1 MSFLYASVPSS
12 FSSDIILGIT
22 LGFTVAF
29 FAGGDWFFVCGAG
42 LLLVLGFLVG
52 GGGGG
57 VGDLLGGGGSGV
69 GDLLGGGG
77 CGVGDLLG
85 DGVDAASPSNTL
97 SSYRAL

>member
-1 MSFLYASVPSS
+1 M
-12 FSSDIILGIT
+12 
-22 LGFTVAF
+22 
-29 FAGGDWFFVCGAG
+29 
-42 LLLVLGFLVG
+42 LGFLVG

-57 VGDLLGGGGSGV
+57 VGDLLGGVGSGV

-85 DGVDAASPSNTL
+85 DGVDAALPSNRM

>member
-1 MSFLYASVPSS
+1 
-12 FSSDIILGIT
+12 LGIA
-22 LGFTVAF
+22 LGFTAAF
-29 FAGGDWFFVCGAG
+29 FAGRGWFFICGTG

-69 GDLLGGGG
+69 GDLLG
-77 CGVGDLLG
+77 

>member
-1 MSFLYASVPSS
+1 M
-12 FSSDIILGIT
+12 
-22 LGFTVAF
+22 
-29 FAGGDWFFVCGAG
+29 
-42 LLLVLGFLVG
+42 LGFLVG

-57 VGDLLGGGGSGV
+57 VGDLLGGVGSGV

-85 DGVDAASPSNTL
+85 DGVDVALPSNTM

>member
-1 MSFLYASVPSS
+1 M
-12 FSSDIILGIT
+12 GIA

-29 FAGGDWFFVCGAG
+29 FAGGDWFFVCRAG
-42 LLLVLGFLVG
+42 LLVLGFLVG
-52 GGGGG
+52 EGGGG
-57 VGDLLGGGGSGV
+57 VGDLLGGGGSSI

>member
-1 MSFLYASVPSS
+1 
-12 FSSDIILGIT
+12 LGIA
-22 LGFTVAF
+22 LGFSVAF
-29 FAGGDWFFVCGAG
+29 FAGRDRFFVYGAG
-42 LLLVLGFLVG
+42 LLLGFLVG
-52 GGGGG
+52 RGGGG

-85 DGVDAASPSNTL
+85 DGVDAASPSNTM

>member
-1 MSFLYASVPSS
+1 L
-12 FSSDIILGIT
+12 
-22 LGFTVAF
+22 
-29 FAGGDWFFVCGAG
+29 
-42 LLLVLGFLVG
+42 LGFLVG

-57 VGDLLGGGGSGV
+57 VGDLLGGVGSGV

-85 DGVDAASPSNTL
+85 ERVDAASSSNTM

>member
-1 MSFLYASVPSS
+1 MILFKFVIESGHIFLYASVTSS
-12 FSSDIILGIT
+12 FSLDIILGIA

-57 VGDLLGGGGSGV
+57 IGDLLGGGGSGV
-69 GDLLGGGG
+69 GDLLG
-77 CGVGDLLG
+77 
-85 DGVDAASPSNTL
+85 DGVDAALPSNTL

>member
-1 MSFLYASVPSS
+1 M
-12 FSSDIILGIT
+12 GIA

-42 LLLVLGFLVG
+42 LLLGFLVG
-52 GGGGG
+52 GGRGG
-57 VGDLLGGGGSGV
+57 VADLLGGGGSGV
-69 GDLLGGGG
+69 GDLLRGGG

-85 DGVDAASPSNTL
+85 DVVDAASPSNTM

>member
-1 MSFLYASVPSS
+1 M
-12 FSSDIILGIT
+12 GIA
-22 LGFTVAF
+22 LGFMVAF
-29 FAGGDWFFVCGAG
+29 FADGDWFFVCGAG

-52 GGGGG
+52 GGG

-69 GDLLGGGG
+69 ADLLGGGG
-77 CGVGDLLG
+77 YGIGDLLR

>member
-12 FSSDIILGIT
+12 FSSDIILGIA

-29 FAGGDWFFVCGAG
+29 FAGGDSFFVCGAG

-57 VGDLLGGGGSGV
+57 IGDLLGGGGSGV

-77 CGVGDLLG
+77 CGIGDHLG
-85 DGVDAASPSNTL
+85 DGVDAASSSNIM
-97 SSYRAL
+97 SSY

>member
-1 MSFLYASVPSS
+1 M
-12 FSSDIILGIT
+12 GIA

-29 FAGGDWFFVCGAG
+29 FAGGDWFFVCGAV

-52 GGGGG
+52 RGGGGI
-57 VGDLLGGGGSGV
+57 GDLLGGGGSGV

-85 DGVDAASPSNTL
+85 DGVDAASPFNTL

>member
-1 MSFLYASVPSS
+1 M
-12 FSSDIILGIT
+12 GIA

-42 LLLVLGFLVG
+42 LLVLGFLVG

>member
-1 MSFLYASVPSS
+1 MVSRWLFCRR
-12 FSSDIILGIT
+12 G
-22 LGFTVAF
+22 
-29 FAGGDWFFVCGAG
+29 
-42 LLLVLGFLVG
+42 LVLRLRGWPLASTWLLG
-52 GGGGG
+52 RWGGGG

>member
-1 MSFLYASVPSS
+1 M
-12 FSSDIILGIT
+12 GIA

-57 VGDLLGGGGSGV
+57 VGDLFGGGGSGV

-85 DGVDAASPSNTL
+85 DGVDVASPSNTM

>member
-12 FSSDIILGIT
+12 FSSDIILRIA

-29 FAGGDWFFVCGAG
+29 FAGGDWFFVCGAS
-42 LLLVLGFLVG
+42 LLLGFLVG

-57 VGDLLGGGGSGV
+57 VGDLLGGVGSGV

-85 DGVDAASPSNTL
+85 DGVDAASPSNTM

>member
-1 MSFLYASVPSS
+1 M
-12 FSSDIILGIT
+12 
-22 LGFTVAF
+22 AF
-29 FAGGDWFFVCGAG
+29 FPGGDWFFVCGAG

-52 GGGGG
+52 RGGGG
-57 VGDLLGGGGSGV
+57 VGDLLGDGGSGV

-85 DGVDAASPSNTL
+85 DGVDVASPSNTL

>member
-1 MSFLYASVPSS
+1 M
-12 FSSDIILGIT
+12 
-22 LGFTVAF
+22 AF
-29 FAGGDWFFVCGAG
+29 FAGRDWFFVCGAG

-52 GGGGG
+52 GGWGG

-85 DGVDAASPSNTL
+85 DGVDAASPSNTML
-97 SSYRAL
+97 SYRAL

>member
-1 MSFLYASVPSS
+1 M
-12 FSSDIILGIT
+12 GIA

-29 FAGGDWFFVCGAG
+29 FVGGDWFFVCGAG
-42 LLLVLGFLVG
+42 LLLALGFLVG

-57 VGDLLGGGGSGV
+57 IGDLLGGVGSGV

-85 DGVDAASPSNTL
+85 DGVDAASSSNTM

>member
-1 MSFLYASVPSS
+1 M
-12 FSSDIILGIT
+12 GIA

-29 FAGGDWFFVCGAG
+29 FAGRDWFFVCGAG
-42 LLLVLGFLVG
+42 LLLALGFLVG

-69 GDLLGGGG
+69 GDLLG
-77 CGVGDLLG
+77 
-85 DGVDAASPSNTL
+85 DGVDAASPSNTM